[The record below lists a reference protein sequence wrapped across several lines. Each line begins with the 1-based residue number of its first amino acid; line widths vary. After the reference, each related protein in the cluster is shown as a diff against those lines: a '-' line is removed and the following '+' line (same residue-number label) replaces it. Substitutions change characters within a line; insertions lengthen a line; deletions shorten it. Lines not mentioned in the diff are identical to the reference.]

1 MIYRL
6 LFAVCFL
13 YFIVTNAQET
23 IREEKMRFSFSQPQP
38 EWPPHPPGFD
48 QPAPA
53 RRSLLRHRVA
63 GLATVFLFGFLIYA
77 VEGAAW
83 MKRLT
88 MALLFCGLIY
98 MRDDSPSGRWLTIAI
113 IAIGT
118 LLSIFLPLFGIG
130 DDLLRSR
137 F

>member
-13 YFIVTNAQET
+13 YFIVTNAQT
-23 IREEKMRFSFSQPQP
+23 KMRFSFSKPKP
-38 EWPPHPPGFD
+38 EWPSPPPEFG
-48 QPAPA
+48 QAAPD
-53 RRSLLRHRVA
+53 RRRLLRNRAA
-63 GLATVFLFGFLIYA
+63 GLAAVFLFGFLIYA

>member
-1 MIYRL
+1 
-6 LFAVCFL
+6 
-13 YFIVTNAQET
+13 
-23 IREEKMRFSFSQPQP
+23 MRFSFFKPKS
-38 EWPPHPPGFD
+38 EWPPPPPEFGQAVPD
-48 QPAPA
+48 
-53 RRSLLRHRVA
+53 RRRFLRNRAA

-88 MALLFCGLIY
+88 MGVLFCGLIY

-130 DDLLRSR
+130 DDLLRSS